1 MLPLL
6 GVLAL
11 ESVDTAVIVN
21 ILRYGLMTL
30 GASLLAEEVKD
41 KPKKVDV
48 FEDNSQKTDVF
59 GGGSQASSVGQ
70 ENSQSSQANSVGQ
83 GNAQPSQSSQS
94 APSTGE
100 ASPSSNLSSAEGDTD
115 SDVGFSDFSVP
126 SVGGASLIE
135 VLQSSGQA
143 TAQGF
148 EGVVKSIQGL
158 RTDLR
163 GGVKELRGLRQ
174 EVKSLVDVLAK
185 VQQQQGEQ
193 SPTAEDLLFREQ
205 LLKGIQSLGVILGG
219 IGLSLAKLTEVFTTP
234 VSVNPEEHITTATN
248 PIEMLAKAS
257 GIQAKTFADI
267 NSFDAEADIPDLGD
281 GIDISQIFKFLR
293 VSSQIKG

>member
-41 KPKKVDV
+41 QSKKVDV
-48 FEDNSQKTDVF
+48 FGDSSQGNDVF

-70 ENSQSSQANSVGQ
+70 
-83 GNAQPSQSSQS
+83 GNAQLSQSSQS

-100 ASPSSNLSSAEGDTD
+100 ASPSFNLSSAEGDTD

-126 SVGGASLIE
+126 SVGGTSLIE

>member
-6 GVLAL
+6 GALAL
-11 ESVDTAVIVN
+11 ESIDTAVIVN

-41 KPKKVDV
+41 KFKKVDV
-48 FEDNSQKTDVF
+48 FGGSPQGNDVF
-59 GGGSQASSVGQ
+59 EGGTQASSISQ
-70 ENSQSSQANSVGQ
+70 E
-83 GNAQPSQSSQS
+83 NAQPSQSAS
-94 APSTGE
+94 STGE
-100 ASPSSNLSSAEGDTD
+100 ASSSNLSSAEGDTD
-115 SDVGFSDFSVP
+115 SDVGFIDFSVP
-126 SVGGASLIE
+126 SVGGSSLIE

-174 EVKSLVDVLAK
+174 DVKNLVDVLTNVK
-185 VQQQQGEQ
+185 QGEQ
-193 SPTAEDLLFREQ
+193 SPTSEDLLFREQ

-234 VSVNPEEHITTATN
+234 VSVNPEEHITTASN

-267 NSFDAEADIPDLGD
+267 NSFDADADVDVPELPD

-293 VSSQIKG
+293 VSSQIGNC